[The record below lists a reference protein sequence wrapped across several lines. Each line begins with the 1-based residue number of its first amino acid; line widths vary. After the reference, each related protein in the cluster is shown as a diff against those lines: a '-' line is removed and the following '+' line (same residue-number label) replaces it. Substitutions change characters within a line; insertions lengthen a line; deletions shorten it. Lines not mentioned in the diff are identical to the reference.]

1 MKEKLSVIQKSL
13 SGKWTDGKYEFL
25 FKGWFDNGKPNIAIL
40 ESPKLHPEIS
50 SYYDYD
56 IYEKGSECYLRLV
69 QITLVKKNIK
79 VYEYKIDSIDP
90 SKKKLKLSNGGGQV
104 WEFTHVGKIA
114 A

>member
-1 MKEKLSVIQKSL
+1 MKEKLSVIQNSL

-40 ESPKLHPEIS
+40 ASPTLHPEIS

-56 IYEKGSECYLRLV
+56 VYEKGSDCYLRFV
-69 QITLVKKNIK
+69 QITTLKKK

-90 SKKKLKLSNGGGQV
+90 SKKKMKLSNEGGQA
-104 WEFTHVGKIA
+104 WEFTQVGKKA

>member
-1 MKEKLSVIQKSL
+1 MKEKLSVIQNSL

-40 ESPKLHPEIS
+40 ASPTLHPEIS

-56 IYEKGSECYLRLV
+56 VYEKGSDCYLRFV
-69 QITLVKKNIK
+69 QITTLKKK

-90 SKKKLKLSNGGGQV
+90 SKKKMKLSNEGGQA

>member
-1 MKEKLSVIQKSL
+1 MKEKLSVLQNSL
-13 SGKWTDGKYEFL
+13 SGKWTDGKYEFV

-56 IYEKGSECYLRLV
+56 IYVKGDDCYLRFV
-69 QITLVKKNIK
+69 QITMAKKK
-79 VYEYKIDSIDP
+79 VYEYKIDSIDS
-90 SKKKLKLSNGGGQV
+90 SKKKLKLSNEVGQV
-104 WEFTHVGKIA
+104 WEFTHLGKMA